1 MREHHRKLNRI
12 LVVCLLSM
20 ALFAG
25 CEQPSDTW
33 QRAVKGLEIVSEK
46 AKDTIFDIFGTGNYG
61 IDNSDTGDSDI
72 DVSVGEQSAASMGE
86 QSGDSAKRQEQTVTE
101 RYAYEQLSEEGQQ
114 TYDKMLSAILNYEE
128 KVALDIRDTKLM
140 KKAYAALTSDH
151 GELFW
156 VEGYSF
162 TRYTK
167 GTELVGLD
175 FAPNYTMTEPEMEE
189 KQRQVDA
196 VAAEWLAGSSP
207 SASDYEK
214 AKYVFETLIR
224 QVDYVEEASDSQ
236 NILSVFLNRQTVC
249 QGYACATQYL
259 LRQLGI
265 ASSIVT
271 GEASD
276 GAGGGL
282 HAWNLVKLDGAYYYM
297 DTTWGNGAYHMAGNG
312 EQGKFVNY
320 NFLCM
325 TDAEAANFYRADRQ
339 ISLPVCSSMENNYYV
354 REGRYF
360 ESWDPEAIGAVLRA
374 AWEDG
379 SGSVSIKCASA
390 ELCEKVKDYF
400 ITQEKI
406 ADYCRRIQNVYYMES
421 PEFFVITVNF

>member
-1 MREHHRKLNRI
+1 MRKHHRKLSII
-12 LVVCLLSM
+12 LAVCFFVM
-20 ALFAG
+20 ALLTG
-25 CEQPSDTW
+25 CEGVPGMW
-33 QRAVKGLEIVSEK
+33 QRVVKELEVVSE
-46 AKDTIFDIFGTGNYG
+46 A
-61 IDNSDTGDSDI
+61 
-72 DVSVGEQSAASMGE
+72 DVSAGEQAGEKTGE
-86 QSGDSAKRQEQTVTE
+86 QVREQAGEQAGDPAKRQEQSATE
-101 RYAYEQLSEEGQQ
+101 WYAYEQLSEEGRQ
-114 TYDKMLSAILNYEE
+114 TYDRMLSAILNYEE

-140 KKAYAALTSDH
+140 KTAYAALTSDH

-175 FAPNYTMTEPEMEE
+175 FTPNYTMTEEEMEE

-196 VAAEWLAGSSP
+196 VAAEWLEGSSL

-224 QVDYVEEASDSQ
+224 QVDYVEDAPDSQ

-249 QGYACATQYL
+249 QGYASATRYL

-265 ASSIVT
+265 ASTIVT

-297 DTTWGNGAYHMAGNG
+297 DTTWGNGAYHMAGND

-325 TDAEAANFYRADRQ
+325 TDAEALNFYRADRQ
-339 ISLPVCSSMENNYYV
+339 ISLPVCNSMKNNYYV
-354 REGRYF
+354 QEGRYF
-360 ESWDPEAIGAVLRA
+360 ENWDPEAVGAILRA

-379 SGSVSIKCASA
+379 NESVSIKCAST
-390 ELCEKVKDYF
+390 ELCEKVRDYF

-421 PEFFVITVNF
+421 PEFCVITVSF